1 MRNPVNQIKK
11 PRIWITFKLTSFG
24 EQIAAKAAPRDNK
37 THRPWIF
44 QVIKNH
50 ENFVF
55 IIVNLLSSP
64 AFLTLQNKKDP
75 NRIAQTEIIKANK
88 IFIKDKFGLNATDKI
103 DIDINVRLPV
113 KSKKCSV

>member
-1 MRNPVNQIKK
+1 M
-11 PRIWITFKLTSFG
+11 TLKLTSFG
-24 EQIAAKAAPRDNK
+24 ELIAAKAAPRDNK

-44 QVIKNH
+44 QVIQNH
-50 ENFVF
+50 ENLVF

-75 NRIAQTEIIKANK
+75 RRIAQIEIIRANK
-88 IFIKDKFGLNATDKI
+88 IFIKDKFGLKATDKI

-113 KSKKCSV
+113 KSKKCSVWFK